1 MSDKLEKTRSG
12 LIYKTET
19 ILKNKTKLR
28 ELRERKA
35 KQKLKNIITMKNRKK
50 PTDEIKRPED
60 FVIEYR
66 EKQKNYR
73 QYKNRKNKKLDILNI
88 QDNDLIFII
97 RIKGNKHLTDH
108 QKTIF
113 KILKLI
119 KQHEGSIYIVDKNLK
134 KIISSVENF
143 IIYGFINKKNF
154 KNILSKRGFLKYD
167 NGLKAIK
174 SNKLVEDVFGE
185 QNIICIEDL
194 VSEVFSKG
202 KHFVVIKKFL
212 RTFKLN
218 KPTEGYGDK
227 SSKFEKGGAWG
238 FYGEKLNSLIEKMI

>member
-19 ILKNKTKLR
+19 ILKNKTKLK

-35 KQKLKNIITMKNRKK
+35 KQKLKNIITMKNRQK

-66 EKQKNYR
+66 EKQKNYK
-73 QYKNRKNKKLDILNI
+73 QYKNRKNKQLDILNI
-88 QDNDLIFII
+88 KDNDLVFII

-108 QKTIF
+108 QKTVF
-113 KILKLI
+113 KILKLL
-119 KQHEGSIYIVDKNLK
+119 KQHEGQIYIVDKNLK
-134 KIISSVENF
+134 KVISSVENF

-154 KNILSKRGFLKYD
+154 KNVVSKRGFLKF
-167 NGLKAIK
+167 NNALMPIK

-185 QNIICIEDL
+185 KNIICIEDL

-202 KHFVVIKKFL
+202 IHFDFIKKSL

-227 SSKFEKGGAWG
+227 TCRHNKGGAWG
-238 FYGEKLNSLIEKMI
+238 FYGQDLNSLIEKMI